1 MEIEAQS
8 IEYESPRIADYGD
21 FAAVTAGSLHD
32 PMHPDPFDPHY
43 DPHLNHSA

>member
-8 IEYESPRIADYGD
+8 IEYESPRIVDYGD
-21 FAAVTAGSLHD
+21 FAAVTAGSMHD
-32 PMHPDPFDPHY
+32 PMHPDPLSPH

>member
-8 IEYESPRIADYGD
+8 IEYESPRIVDYGD
-21 FAAVTAGSLHD
+21 FAAVTAAALHD
-32 PMHPDPFDPHY
+32 PMHPDPLSPH